1 VSPLHSL
8 DYGIDVDTVTPPEP
22 LTRAL
27 RRRIDGRYPVDP
39 FGMDPHFGDLVSPVL
54 DFLVRVEVHGGE
66 HVPTS
71 GSAVLV
77 SNRGFGVFEPAA
89 VAVAVRKVAN
99 RRLRIVGAP
108 TWPIIGGLARRLGGV
123 SASPR
128 DVAGPLRAG
137 HLVGVPLAPTW
148 WRTGAGTPPLPLM
161 AAISHARIVPVA
173 VTPGGPFNTSLRPWQ
188 VRFGPLVT
196 LSHAYEPDDPL
207 TAAQFAEALRDA
219 VSALIDQT

>member
-1 VSPLHSL
+1 MSPVAST
-8 DYGIDVDTVTPPEP
+8 DYGIDVDKVAAPEP
-22 LTRAL
+22 FGQAL
-27 RRRIDGRYPVDP
+27 RRRLEGRYPVDP
-39 FGMDPHFGDLVSPVL
+39 FGLDPHFGDLVAPVL
-54 DFLVRVEVHGGE
+54 DVLVRVDVAGGE
-66 HVPTS
+66 HVPAT

-89 VAVAVRKVAN
+89 VAVAVRKVAH

-108 TWPIIGGLARRLGGV
+108 TWPVLGGLARRMGSV

-128 DVAGPLRAG
+128 DVAAALRAG

-161 AAISHARIVPVA
+161 AAMSHSRIVPVA
-173 VTPGGPFNTSLRPWQ
+173 VTPGGPFNTAIRPWQ

-196 LSHAYEPDDPL
+196 LSHAYDAHDPL

-219 VSALIDQT
+219 VAVLLEAG